1 MSQYLFLVALAA
13 LPIQL
18 NKFFFLDFS
27 FVLGIPIDYLALS
40 IYASDIAIIAYIL
53 FFLKENGRKIKK
65 IYTARKIPIIIFLI
79 FNLYLFLTS
88 IFVSKSPPVSL
99 WFSLK
104 SLEFSIFTILA
115 SITLDKARVRK
126 WAVLV
131 LLISISW
138 QSAVIILEFI
148 FQKSLGLAFLGERS
162 FDSSTTSIAHSQI
175 FGSQFLRPYGTFPH
189 PNVAAAYL
197 IVSLII
203 IVMSQKTIKFPKI
216 PLAAASIIALVLA
229 FSKSALL
236 ALFLA
241 QFAIIK
247 SARLLIIGI
256 IISIIAG
263 VIIGH
268 LNDSE
273 LASISERFIL
283 SQAALDIALKNPLFG
298 VGSGNFI
305 LEAAKLNLTALSET
319 RLLQP
324 VHNLFLLILAENG
337 VFGLLIFSA
346 LLLTVAGY
354 INSKIKF
361 ALFIVLLI
369 FASFDHF
376 LLTLQ
381 QGRFIFAL
389 ITAFI
394 LTSPQSK
401 STSHSTI

>member
-1 MSQYLFLVALAA
+1 MSKSNILLIAVLAA

-18 NKFFFLDFS
+18 NKFFFFDFS
-27 FVLGIPIDYLALS
+27 FVLGIPIDYLAPS

-53 FFLKENGRKIKK
+53 FFFKENGRKLKK
-65 IYTARKIPIIIFLI
+65 IYISRKIPIIIFLI
-79 FNLYLFLTS
+79 LNLYLFLTS
-88 IFVSKSPPVSL
+88 IFASKSPPVSL

-104 SLEFSIFTILA
+104 SFEFSIFAILA
-115 SITLDKARVRK
+115 SITLDKASVRK
-126 WAVLV
+126 WAHSV

-138 QSAVIILEFI
+138 QSAVIILQFI
-148 FQKSLGLAFLGERS
+148 FQRSLGLAFLGERA

-203 IVMSQKTIKFPKI
+203 ITMSRRVIHLPKI
-216 PLAAASIIALVLA
+216 PLAAASIIALILT

-263 VIIGH
+263 SIIIGR

-273 LASISERFIL
+273 LASISERFVL

-298 VGSGNFI
+298 VGGGNFI
-305 LEAAKLNLTALSET
+305 LEAAKFNLTALSET

-324 VHNLFLLILAENG
+324 AHNLFLLILAENG
-337 VFGLLIFSA
+337 VFGLLIFIA

-354 INSKIKF
+354 INSKMKF
-361 ALFIVLLI
+361 ILFIVLLI

-389 ITAFI
+389 IIAYI
-394 LTSPQSK
+394 LTLPVK
-401 STSHSTI
+401 TPPR